1 MADLAVIIRMFS
13 LTTETRVE
21 LPSLW
26 GNENQENSSRLL
38 TGTASL
44 SRAPDGPRQGCFGL
58 RIRSAAPDSRS
69 LVAVMITF
77 SGVETLRFDIDT
89 RQRFIV

>member
-1 MADLAVIIRMFS
+1 MMADLAFIIRIFS

-38 TGTASL
+38 TGAASL
-44 SRAPDGPRQGCFGL
+44 SRAPGGRLGL
-58 RIRSAAPDSRS
+58 RIRSAAPGPRS
-69 LVAVMITF
+69 LARCRHDYF
-77 SGVETLRFDIDT
+77 LR
-89 RQRFIV
+89 R